1 MGEREPQGGDVR
13 GRYLAMLAAVL
24 GWMFDGFEMG
34 LHPLVARPALKE
46 LLPDPSGA
54 GWWYAELTAAF
65 LFGAA
70 GGGLLFGWLGDRL
83 GRKRALTLSV
93 LTYAVFTGA
102 GGFATSAWHLL
113 VLRFVAALGMGGE
126 WALGVALVMEVWPS
140 RARPYLAAIIGL
152 VGNLGYVI
160 VALVNLV
167 VLAFVAEPDKSWRPL
182 MFLGV
187 TPAVLALLIR
197 LAVPES
203 GKWVKA
209 VAAAP
214 APSPRELL
222 APGMFGRTLVGVVL
236 LGVALLGSWGVAMWI
251 PQWAAE
257 LPGAAEV
264 GGAKEKTQM
273 CSAGGACVGA
283 ALASLAAWRFGRR
296 PVYFA
301 LCLLALLVTAYLFQ
315 TPQTF
320 GPFYR
325 PQTFGPFF
333 LAQVFLAGGVIGAFY
348 GWAPLYLP
356 ELFPTRIRATG
367 QGVAY
372 NFGRIIAGVG
382 TLVLTG
388 QFMQSFQS
396 DYPRSLS
403 LTSLIYLVGLVAIW
417 FAPETRGRPL
427 PD

>member
-1 MGEREPQGGDVR
+1 MGEGELADQR
-13 GRYLAMLAAVL
+13 GRYLALLAAVL

-34 LHPLVARPALKE
+34 LHPLVAKPALRE
-46 LLPDPSGA
+46 LLSDSSAA
-54 GWWYAELTAAF
+54 GWWFALLTSTF

-70 GGGLLFGWLGDRL
+70 AGGLVFGWLGDRL

-93 LTYAVFTGA
+93 LTYALFTGV
-102 GGFATSAWHLL
+102 GGSATAAWHLL

-140 RARPYLAAIIGL
+140 KARPYLAAVIGL

-160 VALVNLV
+160 VALANLV
-167 VLAFVAEPDKSWRPL
+167 VLEFVAEPDKSWRPL

-187 TPAVLALLIR
+187 TPALLALLIR

-203 GKWVKA
+203 DKWVKA

-214 APSPRELL
+214 ASSPRELL
-222 APGMFGRTLVGVVL
+222 APGMFGRTVLGVVL

-251 PQWAAE
+251 PQWADG
-257 LPGAAEV
+257 LPGAAAA

-273 CSAGGACVGA
+273 CSAGGACLGA

-296 PVYFA
+296 PVYFF
-301 LCLLALLVTAYLFQ
+301 LCLIALLITGYLFQ

-320 GPFYR
+320 GSFYR
-325 PQTFGPFF
+325 PQTFGVFF
-333 LAQVFLAGGVIGAFY
+333 LAQVFLAGGTIGAFY

-367 QGVAY
+367 QGVTY
-372 NFGRIIAGVG
+372 NFGRIIAGAG

-388 QFMQSFQS
+388 QFMQTFSS
-396 DYPRSLS
+396 DYARSLS